1 MAYNDYLKIRTWSL
15 DGSRTAN
22 ITEQLG
28 PVTWSGSY
36 ADCARKLSFSA
47 LPEALGETGG
57 LCRLYLRADCLF
69 SGTIQRRERDSAGKM
84 YSCTAYD
91 RGIFL
96 KRNQVY
102 RKYRRMTPEAVAAQL
117 CGEFGVETGALA
129 ATGVALDRNF
139 LGSSLYQVIQTLYT
153 LAAEQTGK
161 QYQVRFRKDVLEV
174 VEKALGAESI
184 RLLPGSN
191 LLGCSSV
198 ESMENMVT
206 SVAVYDD
213 EMRLKAAYDSPDG
226 LRALY
231 GLFQAAIQAKDKD
244 DPAQSA
250 KQLLEDNG
258 IQTTL
263 TADCLGNAKLISGNA
278 VVLHEPTT
286 GADGL
291 FWITS
296 DTHTLSGGIYR
307 TKVVLDFRCLMDEQ
321 TAGSVP
327 AE

>member
-1 MAYNDYLKIRTWSL
+1 MYNDYLKIRTWSL
-15 DGSRTAN
+15 DMGRTAN
-22 ITEQLG
+22 ITEQLETA
-28 PVTWSGSY
+28 TWSGSST
-36 ADCARKLSFSA
+36 DCARKLSFSA

-57 LCRLYLRADCLF
+57 LCRLYLGPDCLF
-69 SGTIQRRERDSAGKM
+69 SGTIQRRERDSAGRT

-91 RGIFL
+91 RGISL

-102 RKYRRMTPEAVAAQL
+102 RKYRHMTPEAVAAQL

-139 LGSSLYQVIQTLYT
+139 LGSSLYQVIQTMYT

-161 QYQVRFRKDVLEV
+161 QYQVRFRKDALEV
-174 VEKALGAESI
+174 VEKALGEESI

-191 LLGCSSV
+191 LLGCSSA
-198 ESMENMVT
+198 ESMESMVT
-206 SVAVYDD
+206 SVAVYDE
-213 EMRLKAAYDSPDG
+213 EMRQRAVYDSPDG

-231 GLFQAAIQAKDKD
+231 GLYQEAVKAGGGD
-244 DPAQSA
+244 DPAKRA
-250 KQLLEDNG
+250 KQILENSG
-258 IQTTL
+258 VQTTL

-278 VVLHEPTT
+278 VVVHEPVT

-291 FWITS
+291 FWVTS
-296 DTHTLSGGIYR
+296 DTHTLARGIYR
-307 TKVVLDFRCLMDEQ
+307 TKVVLDFRCLMDRQ

-327 AE
+327 TE